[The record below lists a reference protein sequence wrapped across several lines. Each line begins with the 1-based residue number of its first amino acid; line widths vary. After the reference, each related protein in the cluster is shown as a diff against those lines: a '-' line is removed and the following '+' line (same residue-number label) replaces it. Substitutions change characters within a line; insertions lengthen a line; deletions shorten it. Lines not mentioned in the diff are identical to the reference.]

1 MPTQLWFAQLTPVRY
16 FADAD
21 LYDSKMSVIY
31 IQEYD
36 REPDDDWR
44 EKERA
49 VEELVEKLDI
59 VITDINPEGLSKVK
73 FVDFYKML
81 EKSDDEEPICDFG
94 VYVSEVDVASEAH
107 NLDIKVGD
115 LVLCLDDQDFLNSTA
130 AKIKNYFGK
139 LGKKKVTLTLG
150 RNETRKEP
158 S

>member
-16 FADAD
+16 IADAD
-21 LYDSKMSVIY
+21 LHDSKMLINV
-31 IQEYD
+31 QEYD

-81 EKSDDEEPICDFG
+81 EKSGDEEPICDFG
-94 VYVSEVDVASEAH
+94 VYVSEIDVASEAL

-130 AKIKNYFGK
+130 AKFKNYLGK

>member
-16 FADAD
+16 IADAY
-21 LYDSKMSVIY
+21 LHDSKMLINV
-31 IQEYD
+31 QEYD

-49 VEELVEKLDI
+49 VEELVDKLDI

-81 EKSDDEEPICDFG
+81 EKSEDEEPICDFG
-94 VYVSEVDVASEAH
+94 VYVSEIDVASEAL

-130 AKIKNYFGK
+130 AKFKNHLGK
-139 LGKKKVTLTLG
+139 LGKKRATLTLG
-150 RNETRKEP
+150 RNETSKEP
-158 S
+158 A